1 MLLCFE
7 HGMVGT
13 MRFWVQWLLALVLA
27 AVAVGG
33 LSRLRVSTDVL
44 ELIPS
49 EAAGVAELKRLNQH
63 LADERMLLV
72 LIETAEEDGVLDEA
86 AVERVVARF
95 ERVEGTARVL
105 SPTDG
110 VDEAGGFSDVVGY
123 LWMNGDPVAFESI
136 FSRLSGEG
144 LEAALGQA
152 KRTLTGSFDEIAIAR
167 AGYDPLGFTER
178 PLLAWTEENLR
189 SLMANDGSATL
200 LRVEAETSLGGYKDY
215 GAWIERLQAEVAE
228 EEEASSPV
236 WRVSLTGSPAFAAE
250 IGGAMEKDMA
260 GTTGAA
266 GFLIVG
272 LFLIL
277 QRSLRQLVAIALC
290 MGATLGLTL
299 AAFGWV
305 IGDLGVVSGGFAAIL
320 MGLTVDYAMILS
332 REIHASGGDRI
343 EGRRRA
349 RQGIVWGA
357 VTTAA
362 PFAVLMTSA
371 MPGGRQLGFLVMAG
385 LLIGAA
391 VMLGWFPKLAF
402 GGVGDGVPP
411 RTPKLPTL
419 GPKAA
424 RRMALVLGVLA
435 VGLAGWLGR
444 DARLSFDLGML
455 RPETSAAME
464 GLNRAQERFPAWDE
478 GSVHALVTEGR
489 PVAWEVLEGQVA
501 KLKEEGVLSGAFLP
515 KGLLPDEDRFRANA
529 ERLEKAPSDLA
540 ADLEAGLAAAGFT
553 EKAGVLAKEILAGF
567 DRDAAGTA
575 AAAFERARRH
585 PLLGGQVLVEE
596 GEPSLAVGAVRLR
609 VDLDETTHAKLKALN
624 ETGVTLTSWPM
635 LGPEIEPLLAA
646 DITGTLIPMFVA
658 LALALLIA
666 LRNWREAGLAVGLL
680 VLGLL
685 WVFILMGLRSGTHE
699 FLFLD
704 VIGLV
709 LLMGVGLDYTLH
721 LIFALRRE
729 EGDAVSVMRST
740 GTAIAFC
747 AVSTAIGF
755 GSLTLASNRALAGLG
770 WLAGGGI
777 LLMALLILG
786 LLPGLWRRV
795 GGRT

>member
-1 MLLCFE
+1 
-7 HGMVGT
+7 
-13 MRFWVQWLLALVLA
+13 MRFWARWVLALVLA

-33 LSRLRVSTDVL
+33 LLRLRVSTDVL
-44 ELIPS
+44 EMIPS
-49 EAAGVAELKRLNQH
+49 EAAGVAGLKRLNRH

-72 LIETAEEDGVLDEA
+72 LIEAEEEDGVLDDA
-86 AVERVVARF
+86 AVEALAARF
-95 ERVEGTARVL
+95 ETVEGTARVL

-110 VDEAGGFSDVVGY
+110 VDEAGGFADVVGY

-136 FSRLSGEG
+136 FSRLKGAG
-144 LEAALGQA
+144 LNAALAQA
-152 KRTLTGSFDEIAIAR
+152 KRTLMGSFDEMAIAR

-215 GAWIERLQAEVAE
+215 GAWMERLRAAVAA
-228 EEEASSPV
+228 EEEASAPG

-290 MGATLGLTL
+290 MGVTLALTL

-332 REIHASGGDRI
+332 REIHASGGDRL

-349 RQGIVWGA
+349 RQGIVWGS

-385 LLIGAA
+385 LLIGAV
-391 VMLGWFPKLAF
+391 VMLGWFPALAF
-402 GGVGDGVPP
+402 GKGGGGGAP
-411 RTPKLPTL
+411 RTPSLPTL
-419 GPKAA
+419 GPKLA
-424 RRMALVLGVLA
+424 RRVALVLGVLA
-435 VGLAGWLGR
+435 VGLGGWLGQ
-444 DARLSFDLGML
+444 DARLSFDLKML
-455 RPETSAAME
+455 RPENSAAME
-464 GLNRAQERFPAWDE
+464 ALERAQARFPAWDE
-478 GSVHALVTEGR
+478 GSVHVLATEGR
-489 PVAWEVLEGQVA
+489 ALDWTALEDGVA
-501 KLKEEGVLSGAFLP
+501 KLKAEGVLSGAFLP

-529 ERLEKAPSDLA
+529 ERLRKVPEDLA
-540 ADLEAGLAAAGFT
+540 VALESGLEEAGFT

-567 DRDAAGTA
+567 ERDATGTA
-575 AAAFERARRH
+575 AEAFERARRH
-585 PLLGGQVLVEE
+585 PLLGGQVLVEA
-596 GEPSLAVGAVRLR
+596 GEPSLAVGAVRLG
-609 VDLDETTHAKLKALN
+609 VDLDEEVNAKLRALN

-635 LGPEIEPLLAA
+635 LGPEVQSMLAA
-646 DITGTLIPMFVA
+646 DISRTLVPMFIA
-658 LALALLIA
+658 LAVALLIA
-666 LRNWREAGLAVGLL
+666 LRNWREAALAVGLL

-685 WVFILMGLRSGTHE
+685 WVFVLMGLRSGTHE

-729 EGDAVSVMRST
+729 GGDVGPVMRST

-777 LLMALLILG
+777 LLLALLILG

-795 GGRT
+795 GGSGRRT